1 MERRVSASQID
12 ELLDFLESHPSLA
25 KGSVGLGG
33 RSKQTIE
40 RKWDELAICM
50 NAHGTGAT
58 KNGQRWRRYCIDL
71 KHRVKSRAAQYRQD
85 ATGIGGGH
93 ANVESSS
100 KVDRRIMAI
109 LGQAPIFGDTEHQ
122 VPFGDFIVQPV
133 VIVEEQI
140 ENISEPCPSKS
151 AVQPAPEMEPKIE
164 TPSGY
169 HKRINK
175 DWVIELE
182 EKRVEAEG
190 KLLSAALVMA
200 EASRIQ
206 AEASRMQAEASRMQ
220 AEVAL
225 MQMKIAQEM
234 SPNMSKLIEILKK

>member
-1 MERRVSASQID
+1 
-12 ELLDFLESHPSLA
+12 
-25 KGSVGLGG
+25 
-33 RSKQTIE
+33 
-40 RKWDELAICM
+40 M

-85 ATGIGGGH
+85 AAGIGGGH

-151 AVQPAPEMEPKIE
+151 AVQPAPEMEPK
-164 TPSGY
+164 
-169 HKRINK
+169 
-175 DWVIELE
+175 
-182 EKRVEAEG
+182 
-190 KLLSAALVMA
+190 
-200 EASRIQ
+200 
-206 AEASRMQAEASRMQ
+206 
-220 AEVAL
+220 
-225 MQMKIAQEM
+225 
-234 SPNMSKLIEILKK
+234 